1 MQRGR
6 YRIEVLETEGTLGG
20 SRSASVDGPVRL
32 VITPRDR
39 AKRTLGLTLGIGGAV
54 AVVVGVAL
62 LVDGASGVP
71 ATCDTQGYCS
81 RTWNTEM
88 TTGGLVALAGAIMTP
103 IGWVMFGKSARPAI
117 DVEHVGMAARPTR
130 RIGIIGLPGGA
141 GLGGTFTF

>member
-6 YRIEVLETEGTLGG
+6 YRIEVIESEDTLSG
-20 SRSASVDGPVRL
+20 SRPVSVDGPVRL

-39 AKRTLGLTLGIGGAV
+39 TKRTMGLTLGIGGAV
-54 AVVVGVAL
+54 AVVVGIAL
-62 LVDGASGVP
+62 LAHGSSEVP
-71 ATCDTQGYCS
+71 ATCDSQGYCS
-81 RTWNTEM
+81 RDWNTEM

-130 RIGIIGLPGGA
+130 QIGIIGLPGGA